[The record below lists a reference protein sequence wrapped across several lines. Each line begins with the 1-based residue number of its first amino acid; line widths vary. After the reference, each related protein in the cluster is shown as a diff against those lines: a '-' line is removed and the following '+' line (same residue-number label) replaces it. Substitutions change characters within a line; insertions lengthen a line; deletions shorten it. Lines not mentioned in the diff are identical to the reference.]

1 MLNVITKKYII
12 KHTFGEDD
20 DLCFSREAFIEKYK
34 ATIYPY
40 PERIRPVAMYYGRLQ
55 IDDNISNVDYIQE
68 ADRWDDNTV
77 DEGQPDWSPEFVTLN
92 YPRPGIT
99 LEEDVYY
106 FMWDNISWLVPKH
119 IYDELDDNHILV
131 GNFSEEVFKDKMPT
145 NARIVE
151 IIVDENGKSNI
162 YNIINDDDQLKYMSA
177 AIKTLLFKDLKIG
190 GEGFLEPQRHAIM
203 SIMDEIAHRYMFVD
217 ICNDVDESKI
227 YEAIGL
233 PANDDCY
240 DMPNYVILGLKN
252 IVWELLDN
260 CGYTNFGASLD
271 HGWLESE
278 GWDVLA
284 ALRWESL
291 SAEYNGNIMYAFDGK
306 IENYN
311 KEE

>member
-162 YNIINDDDQLKYMSA
+162 HNIINDDDQLKYMSA
-177 AIKTLLFKDLKIG
+177 AIKTLLFKDLKNRWG
-190 GEGFLEPQRHAIM
+190 RL
-203 SIMDEIAHRYMFVD
+203 
-217 ICNDVDESKI
+217 
-227 YEAIGL
+227 
-233 PANDDCY
+233 
-240 DMPNYVILGLKN
+240 
-252 IVWELLDN
+252 
-260 CGYTNFGASLD
+260 FGATTTCY
-271 HGWLESE
+271 HVYYG
-278 GWDVLA
+278 
-284 ALRWESL
+284 
-291 SAEYNGNIMYAFDGK
+291 
-306 IENYN
+306 
-311 KEE
+311 